1 MKIGIGITTTP
12 ERQHLYEQ
20 CFTEFKRLSP
30 DGTFIYTHND
40 INKIGIAKSKNKCI
54 AALMAMDVDY
64 LFLADDDCYPI
75 KQNWQLPFIESGL
88 HHASVTFTHFANG
101 QKSKHRLIKTVNGI
115 DYFSNGCGF
124 MLYFT
129 KHCIQTVGGMDER
142 YGKWGYEHGGLS
154 ARIKNAGLTKS
165 TFLAP
170 SGIMDYFYS
179 HDQHQTCESVYTQSE
194 KRKLSATSIH
204 LANREKQ
211 SKQFK
216 PYDND

>member
-20 CFTEFKRLSP
+20 CFKEFQLLSP

-40 INKIGIAKSKNKCI
+40 WRKIGIAKSKNKCI
-54 AALMAMDVDY
+54 AALMAAEVDY
-64 LFLADDDCYPI
+64 LFLADDDCYPTQ
-75 KQNWQLPFIESGL
+75 KDWHLPFIECGL

-101 QKSKHRLIKTVNGI
+101 KPSKHKLVRTANGI

-124 MLYFT
+124 LLYFT
-129 KHCIQTVGGMDER
+129 KHCIETVGGMDER

-154 ARIKNAGLTKS
+154 ARIKNAGLTNS

-179 HDQHQTCESVYTQSE
+179 HDQHMTCESVYTQVE
-194 KRKLSATSIH
+194 KRKLSANSIALAH
-204 LANREKQ
+204 LEKR
-211 SKQFK
+211 SKDFK
-216 PYDND
+216 PYK